1 MTEAKPQAKP
11 AAATPAPKTDKPA
24 EMEHRA
30 IETITGELRKAIKL
44 DLATSGMSPE
54 ASAAPRAPRNGQRRA
69 NRNEPP
75 RQVMSLRHV
84 SGNRRGGGR
93 NYRFDYA
100 DPEVPRIQPLQRR
113 GAADFSRAYL
123 KKEFFV
129 YSDAAQNFFE
139 RNYEPVDRTL
149 IVTSAIYTLTGGRE
163 AGDAAVAKV
172 HELFSSVQQ
181 MLEEAIANT
190 QQVLKEGGVTDGEV
204 SSYDHK
210 RFYTPP
216 VHTPLAMRFL
226 SIVSLYDRLI
236 ARVESCWINGI
247 IDDHGRQSTLGH
259 WNAEMTKAV
268 RQVFAIRAE
277 AWNLARNTG
286 HAQQAKAIEQKVAR
300 ENEQEKG
307 LVGKDVPVKAEAKP
321 AAKPAT
327 KTAAK
332 PEEKATEAKK
342 EPAVAPSTP
351 AAPAKVEAPSAPK
364 KEAATKPVESPV
376 PPAENVSRETTEA
389 AAKA

>member
-1 MTEAKPQAKP
+1 MTEEKPQVKPTVAKP
-11 AAATPAPKTDKPA
+11 ASQPEKPA
-24 EMEHRA
+24 EMEHQA
-30 IETITGELRKAIKL
+30 METITGELRKAIKL

-54 ASAAPRAPRNGQRRA
+54 TPTPARTNRNGQRRG
-69 NRNEPP
+69 NRNDPP

-100 DPEVPRIQPLQRR
+100 DPEVPRIQPVQRR
-113 GAADFSRAYL
+113 GSADFSRAYL

-172 HELFSSVQQ
+172 HELFTSVQQ

-190 QQVLKEGGVTDGEV
+190 RQVLKDGGVTDGEV

-307 LVGKDVPVKAEAKP
+307 LVGKDVPVKAEASP
-321 AAKPAT
+321 TDKPAT
-327 KTAAK
+327 QPIEKT
-332 PEEKATEAKK
+332 TEAKK
-342 EPAVAPSTP
+342 KETSTP
-351 AAPAKVEAPSAPK
+351 KTEVKAETKDENTSATPTTDAPQAPEKETSATESVSHGTTIAAPKV
-364 KEAATKPVESPV
+364 
-376 PPAENVSRETTEA
+376 
-389 AAKA
+389 

>member
-1 MTEAKPQAKP
+1 MTEEKPRAKTAT
-11 AAATPAPKTDKPA
+11 ATPAPKNDKPA

-30 IETITGELRKAIKL
+30 METITGELRKAIKL

-54 ASAAPRAPRNGQRRA
+54 ATAAPRAARNGQRRA

-129 YSDAAQNFFE
+129 YSNAAQNFFE

-149 IVTSAIYTLTGGRE
+149 IVTSAIYTLTGGRK

-172 HELFSSVQQ
+172 HELFTSVQQ

-190 QQVLKEGGVTDGEV
+190 RQVLKDGGVTDDEV

-236 ARVESCWINGI
+236 ARIESCWINGI

-277 AWNLARNTG
+277 AWNLARTTG

-307 LVGKDVPVKAEAKP
+307 LIGKDVPAKAEASP
-321 AAKPAT
+321 TDKPAT
-327 KTAAK
+327 Q
-332 PEEKATEAKK
+332 PIEKAAEAKK
-342 EPAVAPSTP
+342 EETSTP
-351 AAPAKVEAPSAPK
+351 KTEAKAETQDEKPSATPTTDAPK
-364 KEAATKPVESPV
+364 APEKETSA
-376 PPAENVSRETTEA
+376 AENVSHGTTDA
-389 AAKA
+389 APKV

>member
-1 MTEAKPQAKP
+1 MTEEKPRAKTAT
-11 AAATPAPKTDKPA
+11 ATPAPKNDKPA

-30 IETITGELRKAIKL
+30 METITGELRKAIKL

-54 ASAAPRAPRNGQRRA
+54 ATAAPRVARNGQRRA

-129 YSDAAQNFFE
+129 YSNAAQNFFE

-172 HELFSSVQQ
+172 HELFTSVQQ

-190 QQVLKEGGVTDGEV
+190 RQVLKDGGVTDDEV

-236 ARVESCWINGI
+236 ARIESCWINGI

-277 AWNLARNTG
+277 AWNLARTTG

-307 LVGKDVPVKAEAKP
+307 LIGKDVPAKAEASP
-321 AAKPAT
+321 TDKPAT
-327 KTAAK
+327 Q
-332 PEEKATEAKK
+332 PIEKAAEAKK
-342 EPAVAPSTP
+342 EETSTP
-351 AAPAKVEAPSAPK
+351 KTEAKAETQDEKPSATPTTDAPK
-364 KEAATKPVESPV
+364 APEKETSA
-376 PPAENVSRETTEA
+376 AENVSHGTTDA
-389 AAKA
+389 APKV

>member
-1 MTEAKPQAKP
+1 M
-11 AAATPAPKTDKPA
+11 
-24 EMEHRA
+24 
-30 IETITGELRKAIKL
+30 
-44 DLATSGMSPE
+44 
-54 ASAAPRAPRNGQRRA
+54 
-69 NRNEPP
+69 
-75 RQVMSLRHV
+75 
-84 SGNRRGGGR
+84 
-93 NYRFDYA
+93 
-100 DPEVPRIQPLQRR
+100 
-113 GAADFSRAYL
+113 
-123 KKEFFV
+123 
-129 YSDAAQNFFE
+129 
-139 RNYEPVDRTL
+139 
-149 IVTSAIYTLTGGRE
+149 TSAIYTLTGGRE

-172 HELFSSVQQ
+172 HELFTSVQQ
-181 MLEEAIANT
+181 MLEEAITNT

-307 LVGKDVPVKAEAKP
+307 LVGKDVPVKAEAKAEAKP
-321 AAKPAT
+321 AAKPVT
-327 KTAAK
+327 KAAAK
-332 PEEKATEAKK
+332 PEDKITEAKK
-342 EPAVAPSTP
+342 EQEAAPSSPT
-351 AAPAKVEAPSAPK
+351 APAKVEAPSAPA
-364 KEAATKPVESPV
+364 KEAAPKPVEP
-376 PPAENVSRETTEA
+376 PAQPAENVSHGTTEA

>member
-1 MTEAKPQAKP
+1 MTEEKPQVKPTAAKP
-11 AAATPAPKTDKPA
+11 ASQPEKPA

-30 IETITGELRKAIKL
+30 METITGELRKAIKL

-54 ASAAPRAPRNGQRRA
+54 TPASARSNHNVLRRG

-84 SGNRRGGGR
+84 SGNRRSGGR

-113 GAADFSRAYL
+113 GSADFSRAYL

-172 HELFSSVQQ
+172 HALFSSVQQ
-181 MLEEAIANT
+181 MLEEAIGDT
-190 QQVLKEGGVTDGEV
+190 QQVLKEAGVTDGEV

-236 ARVESCWINGI
+236 ARIESCWINGV

-268 RQVFAIRAE
+268 RQIFAIRAE
-277 AWNLARNTG
+277 AWNLARTTG

-321 AAKPAT
+321 TPTPVT
-327 KTAAK
+327 KTAEK
-332 PEEKATEAKK
+332 PTEAKK
-342 EPAVAPSTP
+342 E
-351 AAPAKVEAPSAPK
+351 AAPAPKVAEAPK
-364 KEAATKPVESPV
+364 KDEKPADAPATAAPKAPEQKDQ
-376 PPAENVSRETTEA
+376 PAKNVSHGTIDEVA
-389 AAKA
+389 PKA

>member
-1 MTEAKPQAKP
+1 MTEEKPRAKTAT
-11 AAATPAPKTDKPA
+11 ATPAPKNDKPA

-30 IETITGELRKAIKL
+30 METITGELRKAIKL

-54 ASAAPRAPRNGQRRA
+54 ATAASRAARNGQRRA

-129 YSDAAQNFFE
+129 YSNAAQNFFE

-149 IVTSAIYTLTGGRE
+149 IVTSAIYTLTDGRE
-163 AGDAAVAKV
+163 AGDVAVAKM
-172 HELFSSVQQ
+172 HELFTSVQQ

-190 QQVLKEGGVTDGEV
+190 QQVLKDGGVTDGEV

-236 ARVESCWINGI
+236 ARIESCWINGI

-277 AWNLARNTG
+277 AWNLARTTG

-307 LVGKDVPVKAEAKP
+307 LVGKDVPVKAEASP
-321 AAKPAT
+321 TDKPAT
-327 KTAAK
+327 Q
-332 PEEKATEAKK
+332 PIEKAAEAKK
-342 EPAVAPSTP
+342 EETSTPKTEAKAETKDEKPSATP
-351 AAPAKVEAPSAPK
+351 AADAPTASEKKASAAESVSHGTTIAAPK
-364 KEAATKPVESPV
+364 V
-376 PPAENVSRETTEA
+376 
-389 AAKA
+389 

>member
-1 MTEAKPQAKP
+1 MTEEKPRAKTAT
-11 AAATPAPKTDKPA
+11 ATPAPKTDKPA

-30 IETITGELRKAIKL
+30 METITGELRKAIKL

-54 ASAAPRAPRNGQRRA
+54 ATAAPRVARNGQRRA
-69 NRNEPP
+69 NHNEPP

-129 YSDAAQNFFE
+129 YSNAAQNFFE

-172 HELFSSVQQ
+172 HELFTSVQQ

-190 QQVLKEGGVTDGEV
+190 RQVLKDGGVTDDEV

-236 ARVESCWINGI
+236 ARIESCWINGI

-277 AWNLARNTG
+277 AWNLARTTG

-307 LVGKDVPVKAEAKP
+307 LIGKDVPAKAEASP
-321 AAKPAT
+321 TDKPAT
-327 KTAAK
+327 QPIEKAAAAK
-332 PEEKATEAKK
+332 KEETSTPKTEAKAETQDEK
-342 EPAVAPSTP
+342 
-351 AAPAKVEAPSAPK
+351 PSATPTTDAPK
-364 KEAATKPVESPV
+364 APEKETSA
-376 PPAENVSRETTEA
+376 AENVSHGTTDA
-389 AAKA
+389 APKV

>member
-1 MTEAKPQAKP
+1 MTEEKPRAKTAT
-11 AAATPAPKTDKPA
+11 ATPAPKNDKPA

-30 IETITGELRKAIKL
+30 METITGELRKAIKL

-54 ASAAPRAPRNGQRRA
+54 ATAAPRAAHNGQRRA

-149 IVTSAIYTLTGGRE
+149 IVTSAIYSLTGGRE

-172 HELFSSVQQ
+172 HELFTSVQQ

-307 LVGKDVPVKAEAKP
+307 LVGKDVPVKTEAKP
-321 AAKPAT
+321 AVKPVT
-327 KTAAK
+327 KAASK
-332 PEEKATEAKK
+332 PEDKITEAKK
-342 EPAVAPSTP
+342 EQEAAPSSPT
-351 AAPAKVEAPSAPK
+351 APAKVEAPSAPA
-364 KEAATKPVESPV
+364 KEAAPKPVETPTQ
-376 PPAENVSRETTEA
+376 PAENVSHGTTEA

>member
-1 MTEAKPQAKP
+1 MTEEKPRAKTAT
-11 AAATPAPKTDKPA
+11 ATPAPKNDKPA

-30 IETITGELRKAIKL
+30 METITGELRKAIKL
-44 DLATSGMSPE
+44 DLATSGMNPE
-54 ASAAPRAPRNGQRRA
+54 ATAAPRVARNGQRRA

-129 YSDAAQNFFE
+129 YSNAAQNFFE

-172 HELFSSVQQ
+172 HELFTSVQQ

-190 QQVLKEGGVTDGEV
+190 RQVLKDGGVTDDEV

-236 ARVESCWINGI
+236 ARIESCWINGI

-277 AWNLARNTG
+277 AWNLARTTG

-307 LVGKDVPVKAEAKP
+307 LIGKDVPAKAEASP
-321 AAKPAT
+321 TDKPAT
-327 KTAAK
+327 Q
-332 PEEKATEAKK
+332 PIEKAAEAKK
-342 EPAVAPSTP
+342 EETSTP
-351 AAPAKVEAPSAPK
+351 KTEAKAETQDEKPSATPTADAPK
-364 KEAATKPVESPV
+364 APEKETS
-376 PPAENVSRETTEA
+376 PAENVSHGTTDA
-389 AAKA
+389 APKV

>member
-1 MTEAKPQAKP
+1 MTEERPRAKTAT
-11 AAATPAPKTDKPA
+11 ATPAPKTDKPA

-30 IETITGELRKAIKL
+30 METITGELRKAIKL

-54 ASAAPRAPRNGQRRA
+54 ATAAPRAAHNGQRRA

-129 YSDAAQNFFE
+129 YSNAAQNFFE

-163 AGDAAVAKV
+163 AGDAAVAKM
-172 HELFSSVQQ
+172 HELFTSVQQ

-236 ARVESCWINGI
+236 ARIESCWINGI

-259 WNAEMTKAV
+259 WNAEMMKAV

-277 AWNLARNTG
+277 AWNLARTTG

-307 LVGKDVPVKAEAKP
+307 LVGKDVPVKAEASP
-321 AAKPAT
+321 TDKPAT
-327 KTAAK
+327 Q
-332 PEEKATEAKK
+332 PIEKAAEAKK
-342 EPAVAPSTP
+342 EETSIPKTEAKAETKDEIPSATP
-351 AAPAKVEAPSAPK
+351 AADAPK
-364 KEAATKPVESPV
+364 ASEKETSAAES
-376 PPAENVSRETTEA
+376 VSHGTTMA
-389 AAKA
+389 APKV

>member
-1 MTEAKPQAKP
+1 MTEEKPRAKTAT
-11 AAATPAPKTDKPA
+11 ATPAPKNDKPA

-30 IETITGELRKAIKL
+30 METITGELRKAIKL

-54 ASAAPRAPRNGQRRA
+54 ATAAPRVARNGQRRA

-129 YSDAAQNFFE
+129 YSNAAQNFFE

-172 HELFSSVQQ
+172 HELFTSVQQ

-190 QQVLKEGGVTDGEV
+190 RQVLKDGGVTDDEV

-216 VHTPLAMRFL
+216 VHTPFAMRFL

-236 ARVESCWINGI
+236 ARIESCWINGI

-277 AWNLARNTG
+277 AWNLARTTG

-307 LVGKDVPVKAEAKP
+307 LIGKDVPAKAEASP
-321 AAKPAT
+321 TDKPAT
-327 KTAAK
+327 Q
-332 PEEKATEAKK
+332 PIEKAAEAKK
-342 EPAVAPSTP
+342 EETSTP
-351 AAPAKVEAPSAPK
+351 KTEAKAETQDEKPSATPTADAPK
-364 KEAATKPVESPV
+364 APEKETS
-376 PPAENVSRETTEA
+376 PAENVSHGTTDA
-389 AAKA
+389 APKV

>member
-1 MTEAKPQAKP
+1 MTEEKPRAKTAT
-11 AAATPAPKTDKPA
+11 ATPAPKNDKPA

-30 IETITGELRKAIKL
+30 METITGELRKAIKL

-54 ASAAPRAPRNGQRRA
+54 ATAAPRAARNGQRRA

-129 YSDAAQNFFE
+129 YSNAAQNFFE
-139 RNYEPVDRTL
+139 RNYEPIDRTL
-149 IVTSAIYTLTGGRE
+149 IVTSAIYTLTGGRK

-172 HELFSSVQQ
+172 HELFTSVQQ

-190 QQVLKEGGVTDGEV
+190 RQVLKDGGVTDDEV

-236 ARVESCWINGI
+236 ARIESCWINGI

-277 AWNLARNTG
+277 AWNLARTTG

-307 LVGKDVPVKAEAKP
+307 LIGKDVPAKAEASP
-321 AAKPAT
+321 TDKPAT
-327 KTAAK
+327 Q
-332 PEEKATEAKK
+332 PIEKAAEAKK
-342 EPAVAPSTP
+342 EETSTP
-351 AAPAKVEAPSAPK
+351 KTEAKAETQDEKPSATPTTDAPK
-364 KEAATKPVESPV
+364 APEKETSA
-376 PPAENVSRETTEA
+376 AENVSHGTTDA
-389 AAKA
+389 APKV

>member
-1 MTEAKPQAKP
+1 MNEEKPQAKP
-11 AAATPAPKTDKPA
+11 VAAKPVFQSEKPA

-30 IETITGELRKAIKL
+30 METITGELKKAIKL

-54 ASAAPRAPRNGQRRA
+54 APARTPRNGQRRG
-69 NRNEPP
+69 NRNDPP

-113 GAADFSRAYL
+113 GSADFSRAYL

-149 IVTSAIYTLTGGRE
+149 IVTSAIYSLTGGRE

-172 HELFSSVQQ
+172 HELFTSVQQ

-190 QQVLKEGGVTDGEV
+190 QQVLMEGGVTDGEV

-307 LVGKDVPVKAEAKP
+307 LVGKDVPVKAEVKP
-321 AAKPAT
+321 AVKPVIKAAAKP
-327 KTAAK
+327 K
-332 PEEKATEAKK
+332 EKVTEAKK
-342 EPAVAPSTP
+342 EQEAAPSSPT
-351 AAPAKVEAPSAPK
+351 APAKVEAPSAPA
-364 KEAATKPVESPV
+364 KEAAPKPVETPTQ
-376 PPAENVSRETTEA
+376 PAENVSHGTTEA

>member
-1 MTEAKPQAKP
+1 MTEEKPRAKTAT
-11 AAATPAPKTDKPA
+11 ATPAPKNDKPA
-24 EMEHRA
+24 EMEHWA
-30 IETITGELRKAIKL
+30 METITGELRKAIKL

-54 ASAAPRAPRNGQRRA
+54 ATAAPRVARNGQRRA

-129 YSDAAQNFFE
+129 YSNAAQNFFE

-172 HELFSSVQQ
+172 HELFTSVQQ

-190 QQVLKEGGVTDGEV
+190 RQVLKDGGVTDDEV

-236 ARVESCWINGI
+236 ARIESCWINGI

-277 AWNLARNTG
+277 AWNLARTTG

-307 LVGKDVPVKAEAKP
+307 LIGKDVPAKAEASP
-321 AAKPAT
+321 TDKPAT
-327 KTAAK
+327 Q
-332 PEEKATEAKK
+332 PIEKAAEAKK
-342 EPAVAPSTP
+342 EETSTP
-351 AAPAKVEAPSAPK
+351 KTEAKAETQDEKPSATPTTDAPK
-364 KEAATKPVESPV
+364 APEKETSAT
-376 PPAENVSRETTEA
+376 ENVSHGTTDA
-389 AAKA
+389 APKV

>member
-1 MTEAKPQAKP
+1 MNEEKPQAKP
-11 AAATPAPKTDKPA
+11 VAAKPVFQSEKPA

-30 IETITGELRKAIKL
+30 METITGELKKAIKL

-54 ASAAPRAPRNGQRRA
+54 APARTPRNGQRRG
-69 NRNEPP
+69 NRNDPP

-113 GAADFSRAYL
+113 GSADFSRAYL

-149 IVTSAIYTLTGGRE
+149 IVTSAIYSLTGGRE

-172 HELFSSVQQ
+172 HELFTSVQQ

-307 LVGKDVPVKAEAKP
+307 LVGKDVPVKAEVKP
-321 AAKPAT
+321 AVKPVIKAAAKP
-327 KTAAK
+327 K
-332 PEEKATEAKK
+332 EKVTEAKK
-342 EPAVAPSTP
+342 EQEAAPSSPT
-351 AAPAKVEAPSAPK
+351 APAKVEAPSAPA
-364 KEAATKPVESPV
+364 KEAAPKPVETPTQ
-376 PPAENVSRETTEA
+376 PAENVSHGTTEA

>member
-1 MTEAKPQAKP
+1 MNEEKPQAKP
-11 AAATPAPKTDKPA
+11 VAAKPAFQSEKPA

-30 IETITGELRKAIKL
+30 METITGELKKAIKL

-54 ASAAPRAPRNGQRRA
+54 APARTPRNGQRRA

-129 YSDAAQNFFE
+129 YSNAAQNFFE

-163 AGDAAVAKV
+163 AGDAAVAKM
-172 HELFSSVQQ
+172 HEHFTSVQQ

-236 ARVESCWINGI
+236 ARIESCWINGI

-307 LVGKDVPVKAEAKP
+307 LVGKDVPVKTEAKP
-321 AAKPAT
+321 AVKPVT
-327 KTAAK
+327 KAASK
-332 PEEKATEAKK
+332 PEDKITEAKK
-342 EPAVAPSTP
+342 EQEAAPSSPT
-351 AAPAKVEAPSAPK
+351 APAKVEAPSAPA
-364 KEAATKPVESPV
+364 KEAAPKPVETPTQ
-376 PPAENVSRETTEA
+376 PAENVSHGTTEA

>member
-1 MTEAKPQAKP
+1 MTEEKPRAKTAT
-11 AAATPAPKTDKPA
+11 ATPAPKTDKPA

-30 IETITGELRKAIKL
+30 METITGELRKAIKL

-54 ASAAPRAPRNGQRRA
+54 ATAAPRVARNGQRRA

-129 YSDAAQNFFE
+129 YSNAAQNFFE

-172 HELFSSVQQ
+172 HELFTSVQQ

-190 QQVLKEGGVTDGEV
+190 RQVLKDGGVTDDEV

-236 ARVESCWINGI
+236 ARIESCWINGI

-277 AWNLARNTG
+277 AWNLARTTG

-307 LVGKDVPVKAEAKP
+307 LIGKDVPAKAEASP
-321 AAKPAT
+321 TDKPAT
-327 KTAAK
+327 Q
-332 PEEKATEAKK
+332 PIEKATEAKK
-342 EPAVAPSTP
+342 EEKP
-351 AAPAKVEAPSAPK
+351 APK
-364 KEAATKPVESPV
+364 KEMKAETKNEIPSATPAADAPKASEKEASSAESV
-376 PPAENVSRETTEA
+376 SHGTTIPAPTV
-389 AAKA
+389 

>member
-1 MTEAKPQAKP
+1 MTEEKPRAKTAT
-11 AAATPAPKTDKPA
+11 ATPAPKNDKPA

-30 IETITGELRKAIKL
+30 METITGELRKAIKL

-54 ASAAPRAPRNGQRRA
+54 ATAARRAARNGQRRA

-129 YSDAAQNFFE
+129 YSNAAQNFFE

-163 AGDAAVAKV
+163 AGDAAVAKM
-172 HELFSSVQQ
+172 HEHFTSVQQ

-236 ARVESCWINGI
+236 ARIESCWINGI

-277 AWNLARNTG
+277 AWNLARTTG

-307 LVGKDVPVKAEAKP
+307 LVGKDVPVKAEARP
-321 AAKPAT
+321 TDKPAT
-327 KTAAK
+327 Q
-332 PEEKATEAKK
+332 PIEKAAEAKK
-342 EPAVAPSTP
+342 EETSTPKTEAKAETKDEIPSATP
-351 AAPAKVEAPSAPK
+351 AADAPK
-364 KEAATKPVESPV
+364 ASEKKTSAAES
-376 PPAENVSRETTEA
+376 VSNGTTDA
-389 AAKA
+389 APKV

>member
-1 MTEAKPQAKP
+1 MNEEKPQAKP
-11 AAATPAPKTDKPA
+11 VAAKPVFQSEKPA

-30 IETITGELRKAIKL
+30 METITGELKKAIKL

-54 ASAAPRAPRNGQRRA
+54 APARTPRNGQRRG
-69 NRNEPP
+69 NRNDPP

-172 HELFSSVQQ
+172 HELFTSVQQ

-236 ARVESCWINGI
+236 ARIESCWINGI

-277 AWNLARNTG
+277 AWNLARTTG

-307 LVGKDVPVKAEAKP
+307 LVGKDVPVKAEASP
-321 AAKPAT
+321 TDKPAT
-327 KTAAK
+327 Q
-332 PEEKATEAKK
+332 PIEKAAEAKK
-342 EPAVAPSTP
+342 EETP
-351 AAPAKVEAPSAPK
+351 VQKTEAKAETKDENPSATPTTDAPK
-364 KEAATKPVESPV
+364 APEKETSA
-376 PPAENVSRETTEA
+376 AENVSHGTTIA
-389 AAKA
+389 APKV

>member
-1 MTEAKPQAKP
+1 MTEEKPRAKTAT
-11 AAATPAPKTDKPA
+11 ATPAPKNDKPA

-30 IETITGELRKAIKL
+30 METITGELRKAIKL

-54 ASAAPRAPRNGQRRA
+54 ATAAPRAAHNGQRRA

-129 YSDAAQNFFE
+129 YSNAAQNFFE

-163 AGDAAVAKV
+163 AGDAAVAKM
-172 HELFSSVQQ
+172 HELFTSVQQ

-236 ARVESCWINGI
+236 ARIESCWINGI

-259 WNAEMTKAV
+259 WNAEMMKAV

-277 AWNLARNTG
+277 AWNLARTTG

-307 LVGKDVPVKAEAKP
+307 LVGKDVPVKAEASP
-321 AAKPAT
+321 TDKPAT
-327 KTAAK
+327 Q
-332 PEEKATEAKK
+332 PIEKAAEAKK
-342 EPAVAPSTP
+342 EETSIPKTEAKAETKDEIPSATP
-351 AAPAKVEAPSAPK
+351 AADAPK
-364 KEAATKPVESPV
+364 ASEKETSAAES
-376 PPAENVSRETTEA
+376 VSHGTTMA
-389 AAKA
+389 APKV

>member
-1 MTEAKPQAKP
+1 MTEEKPRAKTAT
-11 AAATPAPKTDKPA
+11 ATPAPKNDKPA

-30 IETITGELRKAIKL
+30 METITGELRKAIKL

-54 ASAAPRAPRNGQRRA
+54 ATAAPRAVRNGQRRA

-129 YSDAAQNFFE
+129 YSNAAQNFFE

-163 AGDAAVAKV
+163 AGDAAVAKM
-172 HELFSSVQQ
+172 HEHFTSVQQ

-236 ARVESCWINGI
+236 ARIESCWINGI

-277 AWNLARNTG
+277 AWNLARTTG

-307 LVGKDVPVKAEAKP
+307 LVGKDVPVKAEASP
-321 AAKPAT
+321 TNKPAT
-327 KTAAK
+327 Q
-332 PEEKATEAKK
+332 PIEKAAEAKK
-342 EPAVAPSTP
+342 EETSTPKTEAKAETKDEIPSATP
-351 AAPAKVEAPSAPK
+351 AADAPK
-364 KEAATKPVESPV
+364 ASEKETSTAESVSHGTTDAAPKV
-376 PPAENVSRETTEA
+376 
-389 AAKA
+389 

>member
-1 MTEAKPQAKP
+1 MNEEKPQAKP
-11 AAATPAPKTDKPA
+11 VAAKPVFQSEKPA

-30 IETITGELRKAIKL
+30 METITGELKKAIKL

-54 ASAAPRAPRNGQRRA
+54 APARTPRNGQRRG
-69 NRNEPP
+69 NRNDPP

-113 GAADFSRAYL
+113 GSADFSRAYL

-149 IVTSAIYTLTGGRE
+149 IVTSAIYSLTGGRE

-172 HELFSSVQQ
+172 HELFTSVQQ

-247 IDDHGRQSTLGH
+247 IDAHGRQSTLGH

-307 LVGKDVPVKAEAKP
+307 LVGKDVPVKAEVKP
-321 AAKPAT
+321 AVKPVIKAAAKP
-327 KTAAK
+327 K
-332 PEEKATEAKK
+332 EKVTEAKK
-342 EPAVAPSTP
+342 EQEAAPSSPT
-351 AAPAKVEAPSAPK
+351 APAKVEAPSAPA
-364 KEAATKPVESPV
+364 KEAAPKPVETPTQ
-376 PPAENVSRETTEA
+376 PAENVSHGTTEA